1 MVGFVTVCGLVL
13 GIIVGV
19 FRPVHI
25 PAVYSK
31 YVGLA
36 LLAGMDSIL
45 GGIKG
50 YLKDTFDATVF
61 FSGFLINS
69 LVAALLGYLG
79 DQLGIDL
86 YLAAVVVFGSR
97 MYQNIAIIRRVLL
110 KKEA

>member
-13 GIIVGV
+13 GIVIGIL
-19 FRPVHI
+19 RPVHI
-25 PAVYSK
+25 PAIYSK

-36 LLAGMDSIL
+36 LLAGIDSIL

-50 YLKDTFDATVF
+50 YLKDTFDTTVF

-69 LVAALLGYLG
+69 FVAAFLGYLG

-97 MYQNIAIIRRVLL
+97 IYQNIAIIRRVLL

>member
-13 GIIVGV
+13 GIVIGV
-19 FRPVHI
+19 VRPVRI
-25 PAVYSK
+25 PAIYSK

-50 YLKDTFDATVF
+50 YLKDSFDATVF

>member
-1 MVGFVTVCGLVL
+1 
-13 GIIVGV
+13 
-19 FRPVHI
+19 
-25 PAVYSK
+25 
-31 YVGLA
+31 
-36 LLAGMDSIL
+36 
-45 GGIKG
+45 
-50 YLKDTFDATVF
+50 VF

>member
-1 MVGFVTVCGLVL
+1 VSGLVL
-13 GIIVGV
+13 GIAVGIL
-19 FRPVHI
+19 RPVHI

-31 YVGLA
+31 YVALA
-36 LLAGMDSIL
+36 LLAGVDSIL

-50 YLKDTFDATVF
+50 YLKDSFDATVF

-69 LVAALLGYLG
+69 LVAALLGFLG

-86 YLAAVVVFGSR
+86 YLAAVIVFGSR
-97 MYQNIAIIRRVLL
+97 IYQNIAIIRRVLL

>member
-13 GIIVGV
+13 GIIAGV
-19 FRPVHI
+19 LHPEHI
-25 PAVYSK
+25 PAIYSK

-50 YLKDTFDATVF
+50 YLKDSFDATVF

-69 LVAALLGYLG
+69 LIAALLGYLG

-97 MYQNIAIIRRVLL
+97 MFQNIAVIRRVLL
-110 KKEA
+110 KKEV

>member
-13 GIIVGV
+13 GIVIGIL
-19 FRPVHI
+19 RPVHI

-69 LVAALLGYLG
+69 LVAALLGISVISWASIFTLRQSLCLEAECTRIS
-79 DQLGIDL
+79 QLSG
-86 YLAAVVVFGSR
+86 AFS
-97 MYQNIAIIRRVLL
+97 
-110 KKEA
+110 

>member
-13 GIIVGV
+13 GIVIGIL
-19 FRPVHI
+19 RPVHI
-25 PAVYSK
+25 SAVYSK

-50 YLKDTFDATVF
+50 YLKDTFDPTVF

-79 DQLGIDL
+79 DQLVIDL

-97 MYQNIAIIRRVLL
+97 MY
-110 KKEA
+110 

>member
-1 MVGFVTVCGLVL
+1 MVGIITVSGLVL
-13 GIIVGV
+13 GIALGIL
-19 FRPVHI
+19 RPVHI

-31 YVGLA
+31 YAALA
-36 LLAGMDSIL
+36 LLAGVDSIL

-50 YLKDTFDATVF
+50 YLKDSFDATVF

-69 LVAALLGYLG
+69 LVAALLGFLG

-86 YLAAVVVFGSR
+86 YLAAVIVFGSR
-97 MYQNIAIIRRVLL
+97 IYQNIAIIRRVLL

>member
-13 GIIVGV
+13 GIVIGIL
-19 FRPVHI
+19 RPVHI
-25 PAVYSK
+25 SAVYSK

-50 YLKDTFDATVF
+50 YLKDTFDPTVF

>member
-13 GIIVGV
+13 GIIVGI

-97 MYQNIAIIRRVLL
+97 MYKNIAIIRRVLL

>member
-1 MVGFVTVCGLVL
+1 MVGIITVSGLVL
-13 GIIVGV
+13 GIAVGIL
-19 FRPVHI
+19 RPVHI

-31 YVGLA
+31 YVALA
-36 LLAGMDSIL
+36 LLAGVDSIL

-50 YLKDTFDATVF
+50 YLKDSFDATVF

-69 LVAALLGYLG
+69 LVAALLGFLG

-86 YLAAVVVFGSR
+86 YLAAVIVFGSR
-97 MYQNIAIIRRVLL
+97 IYQNIAIIRRVLL